1 MSADM
6 SSEPALMS
14 LTAIAKAIADK
25 RVSSREATQSCLD
38 RTAQWNPKL
47 NAFMAIE
54 PEDAL
59 KAADA
64 ADAALA
70 KGQSSGVLHGVP
82 LAHKDMYY
90 EAGKV
95 STCGSKIRRDF
106 VATTTSTALQ
116 RIKDAGTVRLGTL
129 QMAEFAYG
137 PTGHN
142 AHFGAVHN
150 PWNVDHI
157 TGGSSSGSGSAV
169 AARLTFAAL
178 GSDTG
183 GSVRMPSHFCGVTG
197 LKTTVGRV
205 SRAGAMPLS
214 QSLDTVGPLARSAED
229 CALLMG
235 LMAGIDSEDATT
247 ANLPVPDYRAA
258 TQGSLK
264 GIRIGVPT
272 AFYVDDLD
280 PEVARVLDETVA
292 TLQREGAE
300 IVKVELPDQRQ
311 LSSASQI
318 VLAVEA
324 AAFHK
329 RWMIERLEDYSDQ
342 VRMRLEN
349 GLAIPAVTYLEAMRW
364 RGPALSAHSAATAG
378 VDAVIAP
385 VSPIPAPSIAESDV
399 GGGPGAEAV
408 IQRVTR
414 FTRPVNYLGVPALA
428 IPSGFSKSGLPIGMQ
443 LIGRSFDEATLLR
456 IGAAFQR
463 ATDFHA
469 LVPKLA

>member
-1 MSADM
+1 
-6 SSEPALMS
+6 
-14 LTAIAKAIADK
+14 
-25 RVSSREATQSCLD
+25 
-38 RTAQWNPKL
+38 
-47 NAFMAIE
+47 
-54 PEDAL
+54 
-59 KAADA
+59 
-64 ADAALA
+64 
-70 KGQSSGVLHGVP
+70 VP

-90 EAGKV
+90 ETGKV

-235 LMAGIDSEDATT
+235 LMAGADPEDPTT
-247 ANLPVPDYRAA
+247 AHLPVPDYVAA
-258 TQGSLK
+258 TQASMK

-292 TLQREGAE
+292 TLQAEGAE

-414 FTRPVNYLGVPALA
+414 FTRPVNYLGVPSLA
-428 IPSGFSKSGLPIGMQ
+428 IPCGFSKAGLPIGMQ

-463 ATDFHA
+463 ATDFHD
-469 LVPKLA
+469 LVPKLT